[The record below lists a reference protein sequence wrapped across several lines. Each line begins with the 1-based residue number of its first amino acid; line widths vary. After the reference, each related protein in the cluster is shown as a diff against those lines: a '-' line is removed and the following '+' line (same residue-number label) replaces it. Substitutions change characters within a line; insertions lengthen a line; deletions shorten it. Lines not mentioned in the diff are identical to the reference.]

1 MIRTTLVLAALGLA
15 SASAPAANAGEAAY
29 PARPVRM
36 VVPLTPASGADI
48 AGRIVGRQLQDAWK
62 QMVVIDNR
70 PGAGGQIGTQIV
82 VRAAAD
88 GHTLLVQSSSHAVNP
103 AIYRNLPYDSQ
114 KDLVDVASLG
124 STPYVMITSPSGPYR
139 PLKGLIDAAKAKPG
153 EVTFASAGIG
163 TSTHITGE
171 YFAQS
176 AGVKILHVPFK
187 GSNEAIADVVAGRV
201 AFYMAPI
208 STAIGMIQDKRLT
221 VLGVAN
227 AKRFAML
234 PQVPTIAEQGL
245 PGFEMEV
252 WFGTW
257 APAATPRP
265 VLQKLAADIRSAM
278 DSRELRE
285 QYSKLGIEPGTLF
298 LGDFAKFVRAEMV
311 KYQQVVKRSDI
322 QPM

>member
-1 MIRTTLVLAALGLA
+1 MTRLLAAALA
-15 SASAPAANAGEAAY
+15 IAAALPAFAQTY
-29 PARPVRM
+29 PSRPVRM

-48 AGRIVGRQLQDAWK
+48 AGRIVGRQLQDTWK
-62 QMVVIDNR
+62 QTVVVDNR

-82 VRAAAD
+82 VRAAPD

-103 AIYRNLPYDSQ
+103 AIYKNLPYDSR

-124 STPYVMITSPSGPYR
+124 STAYVMITAPTGPYR
-139 PLKGLIDAAKAKPG
+139 SLKTLIDTARAKPG
-153 EVTFASAGIG
+153 EVPFASAGVG

-176 AGVKILHVPFK
+176 AGVKLNHIPFK
-187 GSNEAIADVVAGRV
+187 GSAEAIADVAAGRV
-201 AFYMAPI
+201 AFYMAPV
-208 STAIGMIQDKRLT
+208 STAIGLITEKKLT

-227 AKRFAML
+227 AKRLGTL
-234 PQVPTIAEQGL
+234 PDVPTIAEQGL

-252 WFGTW
+252 WFGLW

-265 VLQKLAADIRSAM
+265 VLQQLASAIRDGLA
-278 DSRELRE
+278 SRPVRD
-285 QYSKLGIEPGTLF
+285 QYAKLGIEPGTLALSEF
-298 LGDFAKFVRAEMV
+298 SRFVQAEMA
-311 KYQQVVKRSDI
+311 KYRQIVKRADI

>member
-1 MIRTTLVLAALGLA
+1 
-15 SASAPAANAGEAAY
+15 
-29 PARPVRM
+29 M

-48 AGRIVGRQLQDAWK
+48 AARIVGRQLQDAWK
-62 QMVVIDNR
+62 QTVVIDNR

-82 VRAAAD
+82 VRAAPD

-103 AIYRNLPYDSQ
+103 SIYRNLPYDSQ
-114 KDLVDVASLG
+114 KDLIDVASLG
-124 STPYVMITSPSGPYR
+124 STPYVMITAPAGPYR
-139 PLKGLIDAAKAKPG
+139 RLKALIDAARAKPG

-171 YFAQS
+171 YFAQT
-176 AGVKILHVPFK
+176 AGVRILHVPFK

-208 STAIGMIQDKRLT
+208 STAIGMINDKRLT

-227 AKRFAML
+227 TKRFGML
-234 PQVPTIAEQGL
+234 PNVPTIAEQGL

-252 WFGTW
+252 WFGAW

-265 VLQKLAADIRSAM
+265 VLQKLAADIRTAM
-278 DSRELRE
+278 DSKEVRE
-285 QYSKLGIEPGTLF
+285 QYAKLGIEPGTLF
-298 LGDFAKFVRAEMV
+298 LGEFARFVRVEMT
-311 KYQQVVKRSDI
+311 KYREVVKRADI

>member
-1 MIRTTLVLAALGLA
+1 MKSAFIAAAFALAA
-15 SASAPAANAGEAAY
+15 AAHAAESPY
-29 PARPVRM
+29 PTRPVRV

-48 AGRIVGRQLQDAWK
+48 AARIVGRQLQEMWK
-62 QMVVIDNR
+62 QTVVVDNR

-82 VRAAAD
+82 VRAAPD

-114 KDLVDVASLG
+114 RDLVDVASLG
-124 STPYVMITSPSGPYR
+124 STPYVMITSPTGPYR
-139 PLKGLIDAAKAKPG
+139 PLKALIEAARAKPG
-153 EVTFASAGIG
+153 DIPFASAGVG

-171 YFAQS
+171 YFAQA
-176 AGVKILHVPFK
+176 AGVKLLHVPFK
-187 GSNEAIADVVAGRV
+187 GSNEAIGEVVAGRV

-208 STAIGMIQDKRLT
+208 STAIGLIKDNRLA

-227 AKRFAML
+227 AKRISML
-234 PQVPTIAEQGL
+234 PNVPTIAEQGL

-265 VLQKLAADIRSAM
+265 VVQKLAADIRSAL
-278 DSRELRE
+278 DSREVRDH
-285 QYSKLGIEPGTLF
+285 YAKLGIEPGTLY
-298 LGDFAKFVRAEMV
+298 LGEFAKFVRSEML
-311 KYQQVVKRSDI
+311 KYQQVVKRADI
-322 QPM
+322 QQM

>member
-1 MIRTTLVLAALGLA
+1 MPVIRTTLVLAALGFA
-15 SASAPAANAGEAAY
+15 SAASAGEVAY

-82 VRAAAD
+82 VRAAPD

-139 PLKGLIDAAKAKPG
+139 PLKALIDAAKAKPG

-227 AKRFAML
+227 AKRFPML

-265 VLQKLAADIRSAM
+265 VLRKLAADIRAAM

-285 QYSKLGIEPGTLF
+285 QYSKLGMEPGTLF
-298 LGDFAKFVRAEMV
+298 RGDFAKFVRTEMT